1 MALPDTDQAPLEH
14 PADSA
19 LLRAGLRRE
28 KLAARLA
35 LDVASHSRLCARLAA
50 HLATELL
57 SRPAARIGFCA
68 PVQNEFDARPLIS
81 RLIAIGWQACMPVV
95 EAPAAPML
103 FRRWT
108 PQTPMTSDRHGI
120 PIPATA
126 ADTTATAAPDIL
138 LLPLVAFDAAGYR
151 LGYGGGYFDRTLAAY
166 VPRPF
171 AIGVG
176 FELGRV
182 ATVYPQAHDQV
193 CDALVT
199 ETGWQAVDTRSPLA

>member
-1 MALPDTDQAPLEH
+1 MAMPDTDQAPLEH

-19 LLRAGLRRE
+19 LLRASLRRE

-35 LDVASHSRLCARLAA
+35 LDAAGHSRLCARLAA

-57 SRPAARIGFCA
+57 NRPAARIGFCA
-68 PVQNEFDARPLIS
+68 PVQNEFDARPLIT

-95 EAPAAPML
+95 EIPAAPMS
-103 FRRWT
+103 FRPWT

-120 PIPATA
+120 PIPAAA
-126 ADTTATAAPDIL
+126 ADVAVPDIL

-151 LGYGGGYFDRTLAAY
+151 LGYGGGYFDRTLAAC

-171 AIGVG
+171 AVGVG

-199 ETGWQAVDTRSPLA
+199 ENGWRPTGTSLPPA

>member
-1 MALPDTDQAPLEH
+1 MAMPDTDQAPLEH
-14 PADSA
+14 PADSV

-28 KLAARLA
+28 KLVARLA
-35 LDVASHSRLCARLAA
+35 LDAASHSRLCARLAT
-50 HLATELL
+50 HLAADLL

-95 EAPAAPML
+95 ETPAAPMQ
-103 FRRWT
+103 FRPWT
-108 PQTPMTSDRHGI
+108 PQTPMTNDRHGI
-120 PIPATA
+120 PIPTTA
-126 ADTTATAAPDIL
+126 ADTTAPDIL

-182 ATVYPQAHDQV
+182 ANVYPQAHDQV

-199 ETGWQAVDTRSPLA
+199 ENGWQAAGTRSPLA